1 MASPTQWTCVCTNS
15 GRWWRTGKPGV
26 LQSTGSQKVGHN
38 WETEQQQQIQYRE
51 RACFFLVLFF
61 FLPSL
66 WKSGMIEDFYLDT
79 PFPRHCW
86 IKKEPWSWVSQE
98 KVIWRIRT
106 LKWNVS
112 MEVFSL
118 CVDFPSCELPL
129 YCRTTDLERV
139 SRGCVEMACCLRQ
152 AQTTRRVWTNLFR
165 KGSISLYCS

>member
-1 MASPTQWTCVCTNS
+1 MDMCLHKLWEMVKDREAWRAAVHGVPKSRTQLRDWTTTTNS
-15 GRWWRTGKPGV
+15 
-26 LQSTGSQKVGHN
+26 
-38 WETEQQQQIQYRE
+38 IQRE
-51 RACFFLVLFF
+51 SLFFF

>member
-1 MASPTQWTCVCTNS
+1 MDMCLHKLWEMVKDREAWRAAVHRVAKSRTQLRDWTTTTNS
-15 GRWWRTGKPGV
+15 
-26 LQSTGSQKVGHN
+26 
-38 WETEQQQQIQYRE
+38 IQRE
-51 RACFFLVLFF
+51 SLFVFF

-86 IKKEPWSWVSQE
+86 IKKEPCSWVSQE

-106 LKWNVS
+106 FNQNVS

-152 AQTTRRVWTNLFR
+152 AQTTRRVWTNPFR
-165 KGSISLYCS
+165 KGSISLYCLQI